1 MKRIAKVLITLV
13 LIGCGTADRNTGQQ
27 VNNTTEKRIKLV
39 RNNKEKKVDVFID
52 NTFFT
57 SYIYPES
64 IKKPVLFPLTT
75 ASGLTLT
82 RGFPLDPKP
91 WERVDHPHQVGMW
104 FNHGDVDGLDFWNN
118 SDSIP
123 ANRRPHYGTIIH
135 KSIENVKNGDESGY
149 LEVSAEWKR
158 PDGRVIL
165 DENTEYYFRGT
176 DETRI
181 IDRITT
187 LTAKGLNIL
196 FKDSKEGMLGIR
208 VTRAMELPDE
218 NRIEVLNEELVPVVV
233 NGMEGNRSRGHY
245 LNSEG
250 IEGGGVWGQR
260 ARWVRLGSVIGGQK
274 VGIIIMDHPGNPN
287 YPAHWHARG
296 YGLFA
301 VNPFGDQAYTEG
313 KEVLNFFLRAN
324 ESVTFK
330 YRIYIYNNTEP
341 GDSAINLEYEKFSQM
356 FNK

>member
-1 MKRIAKVLITLV
+1 
-13 LIGCGTADRNTGQQ
+13 
-27 VNNTTEKRIKLV
+27 
-39 RNNKEKKVDVFID
+39 
-52 NTFFT
+52 
-57 SYIYPES
+57 
-64 IKKPVLFPLTT
+64 
-75 ASGLTLT
+75 
-82 RGFPLDPKP
+82 
-91 WERVDHPHQVGMW
+91 
-104 FNHGDVDGLDFWNN
+104 
-118 SDSIP
+118 
-123 ANRRPHYGTIIH
+123 
-135 KSIENVKNGDESGY
+135 
-149 LEVSAEWKR
+149 
-158 PDGRVIL
+158 
-165 DENTEYYFRGT
+165 
-176 DETRI
+176 
-181 IDRITT
+181 
-187 LTAKGLNIL
+187 
-196 FKDSKEGMLGIR
+196 
-208 VTRAMELPDE
+208 MELPDE
-218 NRIEVLNEELVPVVV
+218 NRIEVLNEELVPVVM